1 MAEVSCMEKNSR
13 TLTIPSD
20 SELADL
26 IRSALASGTP
36 FSVDTGDGVYLL
48 EVQGQMAPRAE
59 APPQDPGE
67 GAQLESPEDFYRRAV
82 ARPDVAEI
90 LRRLSR

>member
-1 MAEVSCMEKNSR
+1 MEQKSR
-13 TLTIPSD
+13 TLIVPPD

-26 IRSALASGTP
+26 IRSALVSGTP

-59 APPQDPGE
+59 AAAHDPGD

-82 ARPDVAEI
+82 ARPDIAEI